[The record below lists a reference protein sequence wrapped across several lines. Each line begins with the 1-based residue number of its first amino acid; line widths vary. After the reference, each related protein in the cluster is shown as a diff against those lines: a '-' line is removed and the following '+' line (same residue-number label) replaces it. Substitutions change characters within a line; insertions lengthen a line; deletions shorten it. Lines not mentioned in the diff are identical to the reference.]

1 VFRAEVRFV
10 SLDAATSGKD
20 GINVKSNAGLSYSEF
35 LSRPVAAYFP
45 QIDRISTAASLVKVR
60 APRASSIDPA
70 AGAAEK
76 T

>member
-1 VFRAEVRFV
+1 MFRAEVSFV

-45 QIDRISTAASLVKVR
+45 QIDRISTAASLVRVR